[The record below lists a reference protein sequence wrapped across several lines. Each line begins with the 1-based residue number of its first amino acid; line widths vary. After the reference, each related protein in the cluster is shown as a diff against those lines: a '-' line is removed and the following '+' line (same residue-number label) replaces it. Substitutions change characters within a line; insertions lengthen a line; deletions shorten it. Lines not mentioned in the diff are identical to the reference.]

1 MRSVAVAVLVL
12 AMGATPA
19 LAAEPVDAPMSTAGA
34 SGTPPMDTATQ
45 IERYLADAAAEPLR
59 SGTASDREPGPRKIH
74 GEVSVSVGTG
84 GYRSGYLTA
93 DIPVG
98 ERSTLGVAVGHT
110 DFGRNGGYGYYG
122 YGGPVSRCLR
132 GPDGFAISRA
142 PTWNDPARPASSS
155 YGCPLD

>member
-1 MRSVAVAVLVL
+1 MRSVAAIVLVL
-12 AMGATPA
+12 AMGATPV
-19 LAAEPVDAPMSTAGA
+19 LAAEPADAPMSTAGA

-45 IERYLADAAAEPLR
+45 IERYLADAAAEPVR
-59 SGTASDREPGPRKIH
+59 SAAAAERDSGPRKIH

-98 ERSTLGVAVGHT
+98 ERSTVGVAVGHT
-110 DFGRNGGYGYYG
+110 DFGRNGGYYG

-132 GPDGFAISRA
+132 GPDGFAASRA
-142 PTWNDPARPASSS
+142 PTWNDPARLASPS